1 MVGCLSLALKF
12 SIPTGCCWRFQGN
25 GGQLRDA
32 HPAAHPFNST
42 MRRDVLSRRDLCAAR
57 NGPISSQ
64 VQSGSISD
72 SGQGCRVCLG
82 LGGASCQ
89 SRAVAW
95 CAATNFSARE
105 RKTRYRCGGTWNS
118 RFTALC
124 VVVSSVS
131 DVAESERLFVAIAT
145 SCCCRETS
153 RERGARSCFPLA
165 GETA

>member
-12 SIPTGCCWRFQGN
+12 SIPTGCCRSFQGN

-95 CAATNFSARE
+95 CAATNLSARE
-105 RKTRYRCGGTWNS
+105 RKTRYRGGGTWNS
-118 RFTALC
+118 RFTAFARQFFC
-124 VVVSSVS
+124 TKN
-131 DVAESERLFVAIAT
+131 RLEQTKI
-145 SCCCRETS
+145 RQ
-153 RERGARSCFPLA
+153 
-165 GETA
+165 